1 MWQACHDDGQENSI
15 GLDGCRPTIN
25 AVMFGE
31 ARALA
36 RIAALLGRAEA
47 ARLYSAQAERWR
59 TAVESLWSAELRFF
73 VTRAYPPP
81 SGRREDVRLRR
92 TKLGCLMCPRR
103 QRERCPPA
111 WADGELVDVRELMG
125 LTSPFM
131 FGAARAQH
139 AVAFEQL
146 HAPGGFGARWGYR
159 IAERRHRCYNFSSD
173 CVTSWHAALWP
184 FEVAKLGKAL
194 IAALTGPL
202 VEAVRPYL
210 QPSHFGDYLLQYTR
224 MHTRGRAEEVP
235 AGSPFIGESFHPDD
249 GYWLTRR
256 LLFRGRHGDR
266 RRGDHYFHSSFA
278 DLVLSGLVGVR
289 IDDEPPGGGAAA
301 AATLV
306 VQPLFAPQQL
316 PWFRVERLLLRGREV
331 AIAWDADGTKY
342 GRGAGLAVWV
352 DGERVGCA
360 EALEPLVLRGV
371 LQAGGDARRSRPG
384 EAEPRP
390 YYLMYHP

>member
-1 MWQACHDDGQENSI
+1 
-15 GLDGCRPTIN
+15 
-25 AVMFGE
+25 
-31 ARALA
+31 
-36 RIAALLGRAEA
+36 
-47 ARLYSAQAERWR
+47 
-59 TAVESLWSAELRFF
+59 
-73 VTRAYPPP
+73 
-81 SGRREDVRLRR
+81 
-92 TKLGCLMCPRR
+92 MCPRQ

-111 WADGELVDVRELMG
+111 WADGALVDVRELMG

-131 FGAARAQH
+131 FGAARAH
-139 AVAFEQL
+139 HVAAFEQL
-146 HAPGGFGARWGYR
+146 RAPGGFGARWGYR

-184 FEVAKLGKAL
+184 FEVAKLGNAI

-202 VEAVRPYL
+202 AEAVRPHL
-210 QPSHFGDYLLQYTR
+210 RPADFGDYLLQYAR
-224 MHTRGRAEEVP
+224 MHTRGRADEVP
-235 AGSPFIGESFHPDD
+235 FGEPFVGESFHPDEGYARPHAPSPAHHPPRTRPSQPRLARMPD
-249 GYWLTRR
+249 GSRPRYWLTRR
-256 LLFRGRHGDR
+256 QLFRGRHGDR

-289 IDDEPPGGGAAA
+289 VDDEPPLGGAGG

-306 VQPLFAPQQL
+306 VQPLFLPAQV

-331 AIAWDADGTKY
+331 AISWDADGSKY
-342 GRGAGLAVWV
+342 GQGAGLAVWV

-371 LQAGGDARRSRPG
+371 LQGAGRRRPG